1 MYSHS
6 MNIAGTYQICYLGVS
21 SEQFLNVWFI
31 FLCHFRYR
39 KSIRAIEQGIEEV
52 PSIVPALKQTTGREV
67 PLNTN
72 SELILFCRRVYEF
85 RLRRLIKNP
94 S

>member
-1 MYSHS
+1 MILIHPSP
-6 MNIAGTYQICYLGVS
+6 NNA
-21 SEQFLNVWFI
+21 I
-31 FLCHFRYR
+31 FPLFRYR
-39 KSIRAIEQGIEEV
+39 KSIRAIELGVEEV
-52 PSIVPALKQTTGREV
+52 PSIVPALKQSNGREV